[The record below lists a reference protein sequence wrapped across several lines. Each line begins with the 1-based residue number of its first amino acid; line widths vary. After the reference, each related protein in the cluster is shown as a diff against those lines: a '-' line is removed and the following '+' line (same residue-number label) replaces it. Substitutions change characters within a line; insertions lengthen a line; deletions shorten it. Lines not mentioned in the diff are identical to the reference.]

1 VAGVGE
7 GLLPEDFRFGVATAG
22 FQIEGGYNGPRD
34 EPRNNWYG
42 WESEGRV
49 EPSGIAL
56 DFWNDHE
63 RQLDLVA
70 GLGCNS
76 FRLSVEWAR
85 CEPVE
90 GRYDE
95 EAFARYGAILD
106 ACRARGLEPLVT
118 LHHFTHPWWLGE
130 DFWLDEGCVERFGTW
145 VAAAAERLG
154 PRCRNWV
161 TINEP
166 NILALMTRMLGAFPP
181 GRRGDLRGFLTMLDN
196 LGAAHVHAYAA
207 VKERVPDSTVSWN
220 PFSFSVYEL
229 DRLLTDLLLARSHGI
244 PHDEV
249 ARFTAGRRAE
259 FYRSPAARGVPGPE
273 GATSRRWPRL
283 EALLRQFTAGVVA
296 RRGGGAAFG
305 RTVAAAYESP
315 YERTVDV
322 VQLDYYDPETA
333 SHLQLPFRRTS
344 GGRLMLPFRP
354 LWEDPPNPAGLVEY
368 AAVNT
373 EPGLGVW
380 IVENGLCNRV
390 LRGRSYPRPD
400 GWTRD
405 RYLRAN
411 LRAVVEALER
421 GVPVTGYWHWCLGDN
436 YEWGSYE
443 PRFGLFGVDRERG
456 LAWSDLDAMGVD
468 AAGTYRDLIKGLR
481 AGDHSGIE
489 RPT

>member
-1 VAGVGE
+1 M
-7 GLLPEDFRFGVATAG
+7 ATAG

-42 WESEGRV
+42 WESAGRV

-56 DFWNDHE
+56 DFWNDYE

-90 GRYDE
+90 GRLDE
-95 EAFARYGAILD
+95 DAFARYGAILD

-118 LHHFTHPWWLGE
+118 LHHFTHPGWLGE
-130 DFWLDEGCVERFGTW
+130 NFWIDDGCSERFAEW
-145 VAAAAERLG
+145 AAAAAGRLG
-154 PRCRNWV
+154 SSCRNWV

-166 NILALMTRMLGAFPP
+166 NVLAVASRVLGAFPP
-181 GRRGDLRGFLTMLDN
+181 GRRGDVRGFLRMLDN
-196 LGAAHVHAYAA
+196 LGAAHVLAYGA
-207 VKERVPDSTVSWN
+207 VKEHCPAATVSWN
-220 PFSFSVYEL
+220 PFSMSVYEL
-229 DRLLTDLLLARSHGI
+229 DRLFTDILLARSNDIGR
-244 PHDEV
+244 DEV
-249 ARFTAGRRAE
+249 ASFCARKRDE
-259 FYRSPAARGVPGPE
+259 FYRSAAARGAIGPD
-273 GATSRRWPRL
+273 GVSTRRWPRL
-283 EALLRQFTAGVVA
+283 ELVLRQFTASIVA
-296 RRGGGAAFG
+296 RRGGAGGFE
-305 RTVAAAYESP
+305 RTIAAAYDSSH
-315 YERTVDV
+315 ERTLDV

-333 SHLQLPFRRTS
+333 SHLQRPLRRTS
-344 GGRLMLPFRP
+344 GGRIALPQRP

-368 AAVNT
+368 ATLNT
-373 EPGLGVW
+373 EPGLDVW

-400 GWTRD
+400 GWTRE

-411 LRAVVEALER
+411 LGAVLAAR
-421 GVPVTGYWHWCLGDN
+421 DQGVPITGYWHWCLGDN

-456 LAWSDLDAMGVD
+456 LVWSEHDSMGDD
-468 AAGTYRDLIKGLR
+468 AAGTYRDLIKALR
-481 AGDHSGIE
+481 AGDRTGLE
-489 RPT
+489 MPAP